1 MKHKQIEKKDIFVFD
16 ARPKKLNYLLAEAV
30 QLIYLHTKNVLYV
43 VMYCNRYACK
53 NVAIENDF
61 SKMSFEMEKPGTE
74 NGIEEEEIG
83 DL

>member
-16 ARPKKLNYLLAEAV
+16 ARPKKLNYLLAKAV
-30 QLIYLHTKNVLYV
+30 QLIYLQK
-43 VMYCNRYACK
+43 MYCMYCIRYASK
-53 NVAIENDF
+53 NVAIRNDF
-61 SKMSFEMEKPGTE
+61 SKLSFGMEKHGTE